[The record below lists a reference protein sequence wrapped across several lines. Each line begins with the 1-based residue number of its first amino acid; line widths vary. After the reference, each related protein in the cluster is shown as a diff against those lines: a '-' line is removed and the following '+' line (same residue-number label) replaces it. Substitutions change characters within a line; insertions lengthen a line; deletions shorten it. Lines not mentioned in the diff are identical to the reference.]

1 MSRNGS
7 TEFFWAVRSGT
18 FQMLNRLGIFVYW
31 VNARP
36 LHHHPLPELPP
47 GITVQR
53 ADHETC
59 YRAAKEAPLDMP
71 TVFVNQALARGDM
84 CHVAFIDGDVVAYAQ
99 RATTGF
105 PTVVAL

>member
-1 MSRNGS
+1 
-7 TEFFWAVRSGT
+7 
-18 FQMLNRLGIFVYW
+18 MLNRLGVIVCW
-31 VNARP
+31 VNAHP

-47 GITVQR
+47 GIAVQR

-59 YRAAKEAPLDMP
+59 YRAEKEASLDMP

-84 CHVAFIDGDVVAYAQ
+84 CHVALIDGDVVAYTW
-99 RATTGF
+99 RATAGF